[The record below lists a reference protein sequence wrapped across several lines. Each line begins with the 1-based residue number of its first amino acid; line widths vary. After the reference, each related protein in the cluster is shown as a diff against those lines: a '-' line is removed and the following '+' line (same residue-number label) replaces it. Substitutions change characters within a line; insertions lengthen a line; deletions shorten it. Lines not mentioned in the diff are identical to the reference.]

1 MLRIYM
7 KSKLHRLTLT
17 GTELNYEGSIE
28 LDSAL
33 IEAADMAP
41 WEKVQVLNLSNGA
54 RFETYIIPAPSDSG
68 IVRLNGPAAR
78 LGTPGDLVIVVSYAL
93 MDKREAADYRP
104 IVVYVDSKNRA
115 VESTQ

>member
-1 MLRIYM
+1 MLRIYL

-41 WEKVQVLNLSNGA
+41 YEKVQVLNLSNGA
-54 RFETYIIPAPSDSG
+54 RFETYIIPAPADSG

-78 LGTPGDLVIVVSYAL
+78 LGTTGDLVIVASYAL
-93 MDKREAADYRP
+93 MDSKEAKGYRP
-104 IVVYVDSKNRA
+104 IVVQVDSENRV
-115 VESTQ
+115 VERTQ